1 MAACVLV
8 NGQIVSHGRDH
19 DSGRFAAAR
28 WRYKHYVVFAC
39 VHTPMPAGEIDHK
52 ARLCFLPCWNRK
64 KNTVFFC
71 IVHPPALTVL
81 PMAGRNILYVDW
93 FLMDPRPNQKCD
105 ASNQQSCSQCC
116 NAILRRHCN
125 HRSYFDCDNKEK
137 KQVFS
142 SSQSSSLPFRF
153 LNSRGCIPT
162 PFTDL
167 SENLIGSAPFLLV
180 QAEQSSAVLLHKLA
194 VHQYALP
201 HGETAAPSWSGFFPG
216 RSPYTWSPG

>member
-1 MAACVLV
+1 MRVVLPLP
-8 NGQIVSHGRDH
+8 GGATSITLCSLVSTRQ
-19 DSGRFAAAR
+19 
-28 WRYKHYVVFAC
+28 C
-39 VHTPMPAGEIDHK
+39 PAEKSITKPGSVSRPDGTERKILFFSVSFIH
-52 ARLCFLPCWNRK
+52 RLLPCCPW
-64 KNTVFFC
+64 
-71 IVHPPALTVL
+71 PA
-81 PMAGRNILYVDW
+81 AN
-93 FLMDPRPNQKCD
+93 

-125 HRSYFDCDNKEK
+125 HRSYSDCDNKEK

-167 SENLIGSAPFLLV
+167 SENLIGSSPFLLV

>member
-1 MAACVLV
+1 MGKQLMIKPEKCIGCRTCELVCSFGHDQAFNPRNANVTVMAYEEAAINIPVMCLQCEDPCCLEVCPVGAISRDEIGAVVMDHAKCIGCKMCMNACPL
-8 NGQIVSHGRDH
+8 G
-19 DSGRFAAAR
+19 
-28 WRYKHYVVFAC
+28 
-39 VHTPMPAGEIDHK
+39 
-52 ARLCFLPCWNRK
+52 
-64 KNTVFFC
+64 
-71 IVHPPALTVL
+71 
-81 PMAGRNILYVDW
+81 NIS
-93 FLMDPRPNQKCD
+93 F
-105 ASNQQSCSQCC
+105 
-116 NAILRRHCN
+116 
-125 HRSYFDCDNKEK
+125 NKEK